1 MRLLS
6 FYQIPPLLASIPVLS
21 RGIHRSLPRHT
32 PFPSTAYTPA
42 PRRHT
47 EIFLKN
53 PFDKFENQT
62 YNMGKRVAE
71 LRKSSFRLRVIFL
84 ES

>member
-6 FYQIPPLLASIPVLS
+6 FYQILPPLASIPVLS
-21 RGIHRSLPRHT
+21 RDIHRSLPRHT
-32 PFPSTAYTPA
+32 LLPPAAYGN
-42 PRRHT
+42 
-47 EIFLKN
+47 FLKN